1 MDISHERPWILY
13 LCGLSLCVGVFVSVY
28 VASQEQ
34 KKSLPASALKTRTT
48 QPSQG
53 SAVPDILACMLKD
66 TTSEHKAHLFD
77 LKCKICTGKLKNMF
91 YNSCAVPSRHYY
103 PKTHCYF

>member
-1 MDISHERPWILY
+1 M
-13 LCGLSLCVGVFVSVY
+13 FVSVC

-34 KKSLPASALKTRTT
+34 KRSLPTPAVKTRV
-48 QPSQG
+48 SQQSKG

-77 LKCKICTGKLKNMF
+77 LKCKICTGELKRCLAITAQNLVDFILFIQLPPVVMF
-91 YNSCAVPSRHYY
+91 CRSM
-103 PKTHCYF
+103 